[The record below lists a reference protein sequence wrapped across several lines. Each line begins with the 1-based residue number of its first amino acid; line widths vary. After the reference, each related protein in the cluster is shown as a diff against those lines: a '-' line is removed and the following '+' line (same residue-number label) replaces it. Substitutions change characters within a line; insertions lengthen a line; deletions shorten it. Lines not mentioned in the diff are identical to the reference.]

1 MSVKCKNCGAVLPE
15 SLVCEYCGADN
26 SPGFRAKFN
35 NKGYGTIEYDGK
47 KIVCYIS
54 EIEIESL
61 IPEPGSYRCINGRL
75 ERLPPVMKRTFT
87 IKEW

>member
-26 SPGFRAKFN
+26 SPGFKAKFN
-35 NKGYGTIEYDGK
+35 DKGYGTIEYGGK
-47 KIVCYIS
+47 KIRCYIS
-54 EIEIESL
+54 DIEIGYCHTGYWNRYEDGKL
-61 IPEPGSYRCINGRL
+61 FRVPNMP
-75 ERLPPVMKRTFT
+75 MKRTFT

>member
-1 MSVKCKNCGAVLPE
+1 MSIKCKNCGAVLPK

-26 SPGFRAKFN
+26 SPEFRAKFDD
-35 NKGYGTIEYDGK
+35 KGYGTIEYDGK

-54 EIEIESL
+54 EIEIQSI
-61 IPEPGSYRCINGRL
+61 IPEPGSYRCINDRL
-75 ERLPPVMKRTFT
+75 ERLTPIMKRTFT